1 MGEPRPL
8 CYCFDLSE
16 ADVRARAA
24 AGSEAASA
32 VVERR
37 MKDPGCAC
45 ATENPSGR
53 CCLADLRAAEA
64 RLARRV

>member
-1 MGEPRPL
+1 MDEPRPL

-24 AGSEAASA
+24 GGSEPIST

-53 CCLADLRAAEA
+53 CCLADIRAAEA
-64 RLARRV
+64 RLARRA